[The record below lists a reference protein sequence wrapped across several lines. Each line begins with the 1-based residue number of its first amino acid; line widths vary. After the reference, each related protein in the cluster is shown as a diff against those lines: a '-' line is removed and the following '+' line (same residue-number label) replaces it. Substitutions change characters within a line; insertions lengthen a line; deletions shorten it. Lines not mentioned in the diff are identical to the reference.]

1 MSIAAHLFAFVC
13 VCVCA
18 IVERRIYKCL
28 CISSWKF
35 QMNIAGRMFAFMHGC
50 VCVCVWVG
58 MCVCVMQYQSHSP
71 KPFMRGNDRGRVPDP
86 NWASGTLH
94 TPPVI
99 RCVCLMQYQAST
111 TLLLIQ
117 KCPERLS
124 YTVRPVLHDK
134 NARAR
139 RTVPPPK
146 WPPRTDNKSP
156 RDSPHLVRLGQSIE
170 LSMAFKVASSSPP
183 TLWSHLLSQFNLVCV
198 QWS

>member
-1 MSIAAHLFAFVC
+1 MCACAIILYVCMHVTFTVSVGTANEHCSSLVCIRVC

-18 IVERRIYKCL
+18 IVVRHIYKCL

-35 QMNIAGRMFAFMHGC
+35 QMNIAGRMFAFMHRC
-50 VCVCVWVG
+50 VCVCGWA
-58 MCVCVMQYQSHSP
+58 CVCVMQYQSHSP
-71 KPFMRGNDRGRVPDP
+71 QPLVRGNDRGRVPDP

-117 KCPERLS
+117 TCPERLS

-139 RTVPPPK
+139 RTVPPRNGPHG
-146 WPPRTDNKSP
+146 RTIN
-156 RDSPHLVRLGQSIE
+156 RHGTHLT
-170 LSMAFKVASSSPP
+170 LSGSGRA
-183 TLWSHLLSQFNLVCV
+183 
-198 QWS
+198 